1 MADSVLRNTNGQF
14 TSEKALKD
22 GRVCGKRQPDAV
34 IEARR
39 QRLYSKQL
47 TGKTTRQLVH
57 EHSSREGIGIDTA
70 WSDWKQVKKWNDEDW
85 EQDREK
91 MVSRLQGMRMRLF
104 DQAVRKGQLQT
115 AAQILDSL
123 GKVLGES
130 VENIN
135 LNTPQLSIQVEPKK
149 TVDISVVL

>member
-1 MADSVLRNTNGQF
+1 MADSVLRNSNGQF
-14 TSEKALKD
+14 TSERSIKD

-39 QRLYSKQL
+39 QKLYSRQL
-47 TGKTTRQLVH
+47 TGKTTRQLVL
-57 EHSSREGIGIDTA
+57 EHAAKEQIGIDTA
-70 WSDWKQVKKWNDEDW
+70 WSDWKKVKQWNDEDW
-85 EQDREK
+85 DQDREK
-91 MVSRLQGMRMRLF
+91 MISRVQGMRMRLF
-104 DQAVRKGQLQT
+104 EQAVRKGQLQT

-135 LNTPQLSIQVEPKK
+135 INAPQLSIQVEEKK
-149 TVDISVVL
+149 K

>member
-1 MADSVLRNTNGQF
+1 MADSVLRNTNAQF
-14 TSEKALKD
+14 TSERALQD
-22 GRVCGKRQPDAV
+22 WRVCGKRQPDAV

-47 TGKTTRQLVH
+47 TGKPTRQLVH

-104 DQAVRKGQLQT
+104 EQAVRKGQLQT

-135 LNTPQLSIQVEPKK
+135 LNTPQLSIQVEAKK
-149 TVDISVVL
+149 NS

>member
-14 TSEKALKD
+14 TSERALQD

-91 MVSRLQGMRMRLF
+91 MISRLQGMRMRLF
-104 DQAVRKGQLQT
+104 DQAVRNGQLQT

-149 TVDISVVL
+149 NS

>member
-14 TSEKALKD
+14 TSERALQD

-39 QRLYSKQL
+39 QKLYSRQL
-47 TGKTTRQLVH
+47 TGKTTRQLVL
-57 EHSSREGIGIDTA
+57 EHAAREQIGIDTA

-85 EQDREK
+85 EKDREK
-91 MVSRLQGMRMRLF
+91 MISRVQGMRMRLF
-104 DQAVRKGQLQT
+104 EQAVKKGQLQT

-123 GKVLGES
+123 GRVLGES

-135 LNTPQLSIQVEPKK
+135 INAPQLSIQVEEKK
-149 TVDISVVL
+149 K

>member
-14 TSEKALKD
+14 TSERALKD

-39 QRLYSKQL
+39 QRLNSKQL
-47 TGKTTRQLVH
+47 TAKPTRQLEH
-57 EHSSREGIGIDTA
+57 DHSSREGIGIDTA

-149 TVDISVVL
+149 NS

>member
-14 TSEKALKD
+14 TSERALKD

-91 MVSRLQGMRMRLF
+91 IISRLQGMRMRLF

-135 LNTPQLSIQVEPKK
+135 LTTPQLSIQVEPKK
-149 TVDISVVL
+149 NS

>member
-14 TSEKALKD
+14 TSERALKD

-130 VENIN
+130 VDNIN

-149 TVDISVVL
+149 NS

>member
-14 TSEKALKD
+14 TSERALKD

-123 GKVLGES
+123 GKVVGES

-149 TVDISVVL
+149 NS

>member
-14 TSEKALKD
+14 TSERALKD

-135 LNTPQLSIQVEPKK
+135 LNPPQLSIQVEPKK
-149 TVDISVVL
+149 NS

>member
-14 TSEKALKD
+14 TSERALKD

-91 MVSRLQGMRMRLF
+91 MISRLQGMRMRLF

-135 LNTPQLSIQVEPKK
+135 LNAPQLSISVESKK
-149 TVDISVVL
+149 NS

>member
-14 TSEKALKD
+14 TSERALKD

-130 VENIN
+130 GENIN

-149 TVDISVVL
+149 NS

>member
-14 TSEKALKD
+14 TSERALKD

-85 EQDREK
+85 EQYREK

-149 TVDISVVL
+149 NS

>member
-14 TSEKALKD
+14 TSERALQD

-39 QRLYSKQL
+39 QKLYSRQL
-47 TGKTTRQLVH
+47 TGKTTRQLVL
-57 EHSSREGIGIDTA
+57 EHASREQIGIDTA
-70 WSDWKQVKKWNDEDW
+70 WSDWKKVKEWNDEDW
-85 EQDREK
+85 EKDREK
-91 MVSRLQGMRMRLF
+91 MISRVQGMRMRLF
-104 DQAVRKGQLQT
+104 EQAVRKGQLQT

-123 GKVLGES
+123 GKVVGES

-135 LNTPQLSIQVEPKK
+135 LNTPQLSISVEPKK
-149 TVDISVVL
+149 NS

>member
-14 TSEKALKD
+14 TSERALQD

-70 WSDWKQVKKWNDEDW
+70 WSDWKQVNKWNDEDW

-91 MVSRLQGMRMRLF
+91 MISRLQGMRMRLF

-149 TVDISVVL
+149 NS

>member
-14 TSEKALKD
+14 TSERALQD

-91 MVSRLQGMRMRLF
+91 MISRLQGMRMKLF

-135 LNTPQLSIQVEPKK
+135 LTTPQLSIQVEPKK
-149 TVDISVVL
+149 NS

>member
-14 TSEKALKD
+14 TSERALQD

-91 MVSRLQGMRMRLF
+91 MISRLQGMRMRLF

-135 LNTPQLSIQVEPKK
+135 LTTPQLSIQVEPKK
-149 TVDISVVL
+149 NS

>member
-14 TSEKALKD
+14 TSERALKD

-85 EQDREK
+85 EQDIEK

-149 TVDISVVL
+149 NS

>member
-1 MADSVLRNTNGQF
+1 MADSVLRKTNGQF
-14 TSEKALKD
+14 TSERALKD

-130 VENIN
+130 VDNIN

-149 TVDISVVL
+149 NS

>member
-14 TSEKALKD
+14 TSERARKD

-39 QRLYSKQL
+39 QKLYSRQL
-47 TGKTTRQLVH
+47 TGKTTRQLVL
-57 EHSSREGIGIDTA
+57 EHASREQIGVETA
-70 WSDWKQVKKWNDEDW
+70 WSDWRKVKEWNDEDW
-85 EQDREK
+85 EKDREK
-91 MVSRLQGMRMRLF
+91 MISRLQGMRMRLF
-104 DQAVRKGQLQT
+104 EQAVRKGQLQT

-123 GKVLGES
+123 GKVVGES

-135 LNTPQLSIQVEPKK
+135 LNTPQLSISVEPKK
-149 TVDISVVL
+149 NS

>member
-14 TSEKALKD
+14 TSERALKD
-22 GRVCGKRQPDAV
+22 GRVCGKRQPDSV

-149 TVDISVVL
+149 NS

>member
-14 TSEKALKD
+14 TSERALQD

-34 IEARR
+34 IGARR

-149 TVDISVVL
+149 NS

>member
-14 TSEKALKD
+14 TSERALKD

-135 LNTPQLSIQVEPKK
+135 LNTPQLSISVEPKK
-149 TVDISVVL
+149 NS

>member
-14 TSEKALKD
+14 TSERALQD

-91 MVSRLQGMRMRLF
+91 MISRLQGMRMRLF
-104 DQAVRKGQLQT
+104 DQTVRKGQLQT

-135 LNTPQLSIQVEPKK
+135 LTTPQLSIQVEPKK
-149 TVDISVVL
+149 NS

>member
-14 TSEKALKD
+14 TSERALKD

-104 DQAVRKGQLQT
+104 DQAVRKGQLQS
-115 AAQILDSL
+115 AALILDSL

-149 TVDISVVL
+149 NS

>member
-14 TSEKALKD
+14 TSERALQD

-34 IEARR
+34 IDARR

-104 DQAVRKGQLQT
+104 EQAVRKGQLQT

-135 LNTPQLSIQVEPKK
+135 LTTPQLSIQVEPKK
-149 TVDISVVL
+149 NS

>member
-1 MADSVLRNTNGQF
+1 MQ
-14 TSEKALKD
+14 D

-39 QRLYSKQL
+39 QKLYSRQL
-47 TGKTTRQLVH
+47 TGKTTRQLVL
-57 EHSSREGIGIDTA
+57 EHASREQIGIDTA
-70 WSDWKQVKKWNDEDW
+70 WSDWKKVKQWKDEDW

-91 MVSRLQGMRMRLF
+91 MISRVQGMRMRLF
-104 DQAVRKGQLQT
+104 EQAVRKGQLQT

-135 LNTPQLSIQVEPKK
+135 INAPQLSIQVEEKK
-149 TVDISVVL
+149 K

>member
-1 MADSVLRNTNGQF
+1 MADSVLRNSNGQF
-14 TSEKALKD
+14 TSERRIKD

-39 QRLYSKQL
+39 QKLYSRQL
-47 TGKTTRQLVH
+47 TGKTTRQLVL
-57 EHSSREGIGIDTA
+57 EHAAKEQIGIDTA
-70 WSDWKQVKKWNDEDW
+70 GSDWKKVKQWNDEDW

-91 MVSRLQGMRMRLF
+91 MISRVQGMRMRLF
-104 DQAVRKGQLQT
+104 EQAVRKGQLQT

-135 LNTPQLSIQVEPKK
+135 INAPQLSIQVEEKK
-149 TVDISVVL
+149 K